1 MTCVAFQCAVAFTFA
16 CQVAI
21 KKTSNKKIVKA
32 GAEQLVDAVV
42 YGMEELKAHD
52 IVVMDLR
59 KVPNAL
65 SDFFVVCNGTS
76 NTQVQSIADSVERET
91 FRLLGEEAAHTEGG
105 RNATWIL
112 MDYVNVIVHIFS
124 KDARDFYALE
134 DLWAD
139 ASVKRIGNN

>member
-1 MTCVAFQCAVAFTFA
+1 MAVKRTT
-16 CQVAI
+16 Q
-21 KKTSNKKIVKA
+21 KKIVKA
-32 GAEQLVDAVV
+32 GPEQLVDAVV
-42 YGMEELKAHD
+42 HGMEELKAHD

-65 SDFFVVCNGTS
+65 SDYFVVCHGTS
-76 NTQVQSIADSVERET
+76 NTQVQAIADSVEKET
-91 FRLLGEEAAHTEGG
+91 FRLLQDEPAHSEGG

-139 ASVKRIGNN
+139 ASVKRIGN

>member
-1 MTCVAFQCAVAFTFA
+1 MAVKRTT
-16 CQVAI
+16 
-21 KKTSNKKIVKA
+21 KSKIVKA
-32 GAEQLVDAVV
+32 GAEQLVDAIV
-42 YGMEELKAHD
+42 YGMEEVKAHD

-65 SDFFVVCNGTS
+65 SDFFVVCHGTS
-76 NTQVQSIADSVERET
+76 NTQVQAIADSVEKET
-91 FRLLGEEAAHTEGG
+91 FRMLQDEPAHREGA

-139 ASVKRIGNN
+139 ASVKRIGN

>member
-1 MTCVAFQCAVAFTFA
+1 MRIYFCP
-16 CQVAI
+16 QVAV
-21 KKTSNKKIVKA
+21 KKTTKSKIVKA

-42 YGMEELKAHD
+42 YGMEEVKGQD

-59 KVPNAL
+59 QIPNAL
-65 SDFFVVCNGTS
+65 SDFFVVCHGTS
-76 NTQVQSIADSVERET
+76 NTQVQAIADSVEKETYRILQDEPAHRE
-91 FRLLGEEAAHTEGG
+91 GA

-139 ASVKRIGNN
+139 ASVKRIGN

>member
-1 MTCVAFQCAVAFTFA
+1 MAVKRTT
-16 CQVAI
+16 
-21 KKTSNKKIVKA
+21 KSKIVKA
-32 GAEQLVDAVV
+32 GAEQLVDAIV
-42 YGMEELKAHD
+42 YGMEEVKAHD

-65 SDFFVVCNGTS
+65 SDFFVVCHGTS
-76 NTQVQSIADSVERET
+76 NTQVQAIADSVEKET
-91 FRLLGEEAAHTEGG
+91 FRMLQDEPAHREGA

-112 MDYVNVIVHIFS
+112 MDYVNVIVHIFN

-139 ASVKRIGNN
+139 ASVKRIGN

>member
-1 MTCVAFQCAVAFTFA
+1 MTSVALWSDRAYTFA
-16 CQVAI
+16 RQVAV
-21 KKTSNKKIVKA
+21 KKTIKSKIVKA
-32 GAEQLVDAVV
+32 GTEQLVDAVV
-42 YGMEELKAHD
+42 HGMEEVKAHD

-65 SDFFVVCNGTS
+65 SDFFVVCHGTS
-76 NTQVQSIADSVERET
+76 NTQVQAIADSVEKET
-91 FRLLGEEAAHTEGG
+91 HRLLQDEPAHTEGA

-139 ASVKRIGNN
+139 ASVRRIGN

>member
-1 MTCVAFQCAVAFTFA
+1 MTSIARWNERAHTFA
-16 CQVAI
+16 PRVAV
-21 KKTSNKKIVKA
+21 KKTINAKIVKA
-32 GAEQLVDAVV
+32 GSEQLVEAVV
-42 YGMEELKAHD
+42 YGMEELKAQD

-65 SDFFVVCNGTS
+65 SDYFVVCHGTS
-76 NTQVQSIADSVERET
+76 NTQVQAIADSVERET
-91 FRLLGEEAAHTEGG
+91 FRMLQDEPSHREGA

-124 KDARDFYALE
+124 KDARGFYALE

-139 ASVKRIGNN
+139 ASVKRIGN

>member
-1 MTCVAFQCAVAFTFA
+1 MTTVAHQSDGAYTFA
-16 CQVAI
+16 RQVAV
-21 KKTSNKKIVKA
+21 KKITKSKVVKA
-32 GAEQLVDAVV
+32 GPEQLVDAVV
-42 YGMEELKAHD
+42 YGMEEVKAHD

-65 SDFFVVCNGTS
+65 SDYFVVCHGTS
-76 NTQVQSIADSVERET
+76 NTQVQAIADSVEKET
-91 FRLLGEEAAHTEGG
+91 FRILQDEPAHSEGG

-139 ASVKRIGNN
+139 ASVKRIEN

>member
-1 MTCVAFQCAVAFTFA
+1 MTSVALWNHASYTFA
-16 CQVAI
+16 LQVAV
-21 KKTSNKKIVKA
+21 KRRTKTKVAKA
-32 GAEQLVDAVV
+32 GAEQLVDAIVH
-42 YGMEELKAHD
+42 GMEEVKAND

-59 KVPNAL
+59 KVSNAL
-65 SDFFVVCNGTS
+65 SDFFVVCHGNS
-76 NTQVQSIADSVERET
+76 NTQVKAIADSVEKET
-91 FRLLGEEAAHTEGG
+91 FRILNDEPAHSEGE

-139 ASVKRIGNN
+139 ASVKRIGN

>member
-1 MTCVAFQCAVAFTFA
+1 MVT
-16 CQVAI
+16 
-21 KKTSNKKIVKA
+21 KKTTKSKVVKA

-42 YGMEELKAHD
+42 FGMEEVKAHD

-65 SDFFVVCNGTS
+65 SDFFVVCHGTS
-76 NTQVQSIADSVERET
+76 NTQVQAIADSVEKET
-91 FRLLGEEAAHTEGG
+91 YRILQEEPAHSEGG

-139 ASVKRIGNN
+139 ASVKRIGN

>member
-1 MTCVAFQCAVAFTFA
+1 MTSVAIRSGRAYTFA
-16 CQVAI
+16 PQVAG
-21 KKTSNKKIVKA
+21 KKTTKSKIAKA
-32 GAEQLVDAVV
+32 GAEPLVDAVV
-42 YGMEELKAHD
+42 HGMEEVKAHN

-59 KVPNAL
+59 QVPNAL
-65 SDFFVVCNGTS
+65 SDFFVVCHGTS
-76 NTQVQSIADSVERET
+76 NTQVQAIADSVEKET
-91 FRLLGEEAAHTEGG
+91 HRLLQDEPAHTEGA

-139 ASVKRIGNN
+139 ASVRRIGN

>member
-1 MTCVAFQCAVAFTFA
+1 MERTGIYFCA
-16 CQVAI
+16 QVAV
-21 KKTSNKKIVKA
+21 KKTAKTKIVKA
-32 GAEQLVDAVV
+32 GAEHLVEAVV
-42 YGMEELKAHD
+42 HGMEEVKAHD

-65 SDFFVVCNGTS
+65 SDFFVVCHGTS
-76 NTQVQSIADSVERET
+76 NTQVQAIADSVEKET
-91 FRLLGEEAAHTEGG
+91 FRLLQDEPAHREGT

-139 ASVKRIGNN
+139 ASVKRISN

>member
-1 MTCVAFQCAVAFTFA
+1 VAVKRTTKPKVA
-16 CQVAI
+16 
-21 KKTSNKKIVKA
+21 KA
-32 GAEQLVDAVV
+32 GAEQLVDAIV
-42 YGMEELKAHD
+42 YGMEEVKAND

-59 KVPNAL
+59 KVSNAL
-65 SDFFVVCNGTS
+65 SDYFVVCHGS
-76 NTQVQSIADSVERET
+76 SSTQVKAIADSVEKET
-91 FRLLGEEAAHTEGG
+91 FRILNDEPAHSEGE

-139 ASVKRIGNN
+139 ASVKRIGN

>member
-1 MTCVAFQCAVAFTFA
+1 MTSVALWNHASYTFA
-16 CQVAI
+16 LQVAV
-21 KKTSNKKIVKA
+21 KRTTKTKVAKA
-32 GAEQLVDAVV
+32 GAEQLVDAIVH
-42 YGMEELKAHD
+42 GMEEVKAND

-59 KVPNAL
+59 KVSNAL
-65 SDFFVVCNGTS
+65 SDFFVVCHGNS
-76 NTQVQSIADSVERET
+76 NTQVKAIADSVEKET
-91 FRLLGEEAAHTEGG
+91 FRILNDEPAHSEGE

-139 ASVKRIGNN
+139 ASVKRIGN

>member
-1 MTCVAFQCAVAFTFA
+1 MAV
-16 CQVAI
+16 
-21 KKTSNKKIVKA
+21 KKTTKSKVVKA
-32 GAEQLVDAVV
+32 GTEQLVEAIVF
-42 YGMEELKAHD
+42 GMEEVKAHD
-52 IVVMDLR
+52 IIVMDLR

-65 SDFFVVCNGTS
+65 SDFFVVCHGTS
-76 NTQVQSIADSVERET
+76 NTQVQAIADSVERET
-91 FRLLGEEAAHTEGG
+91 FRLLQDEPAHSEGG

-139 ASVKRIGNN
+139 ASVKRIGN

>member
-1 MTCVAFQCAVAFTFA
+1 MAVKRTT
-16 CQVAI
+16 
-21 KKTSNKKIVKA
+21 KPKIVKA
-32 GAEQLVDAVV
+32 EAEQLVDAIVF
-42 YGMEELKAHD
+42 GMEEVKAHN

-65 SDFFVVCNGTS
+65 SDFFVVCHGTS
-76 NTQVQSIADSVERET
+76 NTQVQAIADSVEKET
-91 FRLLGEEAAHTEGG
+91 FRLLQDEPAHSEGT

-112 MDYVNVIVHIFS
+112 MDYVNVIVHIFN

-139 ASVKRIGNN
+139 ASVKRIGI

>member
-1 MTCVAFQCAVAFTFA
+1 MTSVALWSVRAHTFA
-16 CQVAI
+16 PQVAV
-21 KKTSNKKIVKA
+21 KRATKQKIVKA

-42 YGMEELKAHD
+42 YGMEEVKAHN

-65 SDFFVVCNGTS
+65 SDFFVVCHGTS
-76 NTQVQSIADSVERET
+76 NTQVQAIADSVEKET
-91 FRLLGEEAAHTEGG
+91 YRLLQDEPAHREGA

-139 ASVKRIGNN
+139 ASVRRIGN

>member
-1 MTCVAFQCAVAFTFA
+1 MTSVALWSERAYTFA
-16 CQVAI
+16 PQVAV
-21 KKTSNKKIVKA
+21 KKTTKSKIAKA
-32 GAEQLVDAVV
+32 GAEQLVDAIVH
-42 YGMEELKAHD
+42 GMEEVKAND

-59 KVPNAL
+59 KVSNAL
-65 SDFFVVCNGTS
+65 SDFFVVCHGSS
-76 NTQVQSIADSVERET
+76 NTQVKAIADSVEKET
-91 FRLLGEEAAHTEGG
+91 FRILNDEPAHSEGE

-139 ASVKRIGNN
+139 ASVRRIGN

>member
-1 MTCVAFQCAVAFTFA
+1 MAVKRTTKTKVA
-16 CQVAI
+16 
-21 KKTSNKKIVKA
+21 KA
-32 GAEQLVDAVV
+32 GAEQLVDAIVH
-42 YGMEELKAHD
+42 GMEEVKAND

-59 KVPNAL
+59 KVSNAL
-65 SDFFVVCNGTS
+65 SDFFVVCHGSS
-76 NTQVQSIADSVERET
+76 NTQVKAIADSVEKET
-91 FRLLGEEAAHTEGG
+91 FRILNDEPAHSEGI

-139 ASVKRIGNN
+139 ASVKRIGN

>member
-1 MTCVAFQCAVAFTFA
+1 MAVKRTT
-16 CQVAI
+16 
-21 KKTSNKKIVKA
+21 KSKIVKA

-42 YGMEELKAHD
+42 YGMEEVKGHD

-65 SDFFVVCNGTS
+65 SDFFVVCHGTS
-76 NTQVQSIADSVERET
+76 NTQVQAIADSVEKET
-91 FRLLGEEAAHTEGG
+91 FRILQDEPAHREGA

-112 MDYVNVIVHIFS
+112 MDYVNVIVHVFS

-139 ASVKRIGNN
+139 ASVKRIGN

>member
-1 MTCVAFQCAVAFTFA
+1 MTSVALWSDRAYTFA
-16 CQVAI
+16 RQVAV
-21 KKTSNKKIVKA
+21 KKTIKSKIVKA

-42 YGMEELKAHD
+42 HGMEEVKAHN

-65 SDFFVVCNGTS
+65 SDFFVVCHGTS
-76 NTQVQSIADSVERET
+76 NTQVQAIADSVEKET
-91 FRLLGEEAAHTEGG
+91 HRLLQDEPAHTEGA

-139 ASVKRIGNN
+139 ASVRRIGN

>member
-1 MTCVAFQCAVAFTFA
+1 VAVKRAT
-16 CQVAI
+16 
-21 KKTSNKKIVKA
+21 KSKIVKA

-42 YGMEELKAHD
+42 HGMEEVKGHD

-59 KVPNAL
+59 QIPNAL
-65 SDFFVVCNGTS
+65 SDFFVVCHGTS
-76 NTQVQSIADSVERET
+76 NTQVQAIADSVEKETYRILQDEPAHRE
-91 FRLLGEEAAHTEGG
+91 GA

-124 KDARDFYALE
+124 KDARDFYELE

-139 ASVKRIGNN
+139 ASVKRIGK

>member
-1 MTCVAFQCAVAFTFA
+1 VAVKRTT
-16 CQVAI
+16 
-21 KKTSNKKIVKA
+21 KSKIVKA
-32 GAEQLVDAVV
+32 GAEQLVDAIV
-42 YGMEELKAHD
+42 YGMEEVKAHD

-65 SDFFVVCNGTS
+65 SDFFVVCHGTS
-76 NTQVQSIADSVERET
+76 NTQVQAIADSVEKET
-91 FRLLGEEAAHTEGG
+91 FRMLQDEPAHREGA

-139 ASVKRIGNN
+139 ASVKRIGN

>member
-1 MTCVAFQCAVAFTFA
+1 MEAVYVYFCPNVAV
-16 CQVAI
+16 
-21 KKTSNKKIVKA
+21 KKTTKSKVVKA
-32 GAEQLVDAVV
+32 GTEQLVEAIVF
-42 YGMEELKAHD
+42 GMEEVKAHD
-52 IVVMDLR
+52 IIVMDLR

-65 SDFFVVCNGTS
+65 SDFFVVCHGTS
-76 NTQVQSIADSVERET
+76 NTQVQAIADLVERET
-91 FRLLGEEAAHTEGG
+91 FRLLQDEPAHSEGG

-139 ASVKRIGNN
+139 ASVKRIGN

>member
-1 MTCVAFQCAVAFTFA
+1 VAVKRTTQ
-16 CQVAI
+16 
-21 KKTSNKKIVKA
+21 KKIVKA
-32 GAEQLVDAVV
+32 GPEQLVDAVV
-42 YGMEELKAHD
+42 HGMEELKAHD

-65 SDFFVVCNGTS
+65 SDYFVVCHGTS
-76 NTQVQSIADSVERET
+76 NTQVQAIADSVEKET
-91 FRLLGEEAAHTEGG
+91 FRLLQDEPAHSEGG

-139 ASVKRIGNN
+139 ASVKRIGN

>member
-1 MTCVAFQCAVAFTFA
+1 MAVKRTT
-16 CQVAI
+16 
-21 KKTSNKKIVKA
+21 KSKIVKA
-32 GAEQLVDAVV
+32 GAEQLVDAIV
-42 YGMEELKAHD
+42 YGMEEVKAHD

-65 SDFFVVCNGTS
+65 SDYFVVCHGTS
-76 NTQVQSIADSVERET
+76 NTQVQAIADSVEKET
-91 FRLLGEEAAHTEGG
+91 FSMLQDEPAHREGA

-139 ASVKRIGNN
+139 ASVKRIGN

>member
-1 MTCVAFQCAVAFTFA
+1 MTSVARWNEHAYTFA
-16 CQVAI
+16 PKVAV
-21 KKTSNKKIVKA
+21 KKTSKSKIVKA
-32 GAEQLVDAVV
+32 GAEQLVDAIV
-42 YGMEELKAHD
+42 YGMEEVKAHD

-65 SDFFVVCNGTS
+65 SDYFVVCHGTS
-76 NTQVQSIADSVERET
+76 NTQVQAIADSVEKET
-91 FRLLGEEAAHTEGG
+91 FRMLQDEPAHREGA

-124 KDARDFYALE
+124 KDARGFYALE

-139 ASVKRIGNN
+139 ASVKRIGN